1 MKKIKW
7 ACILQEIEF
16 DSEREL
22 EVYLSNI
29 RGIYIVSEKLMLPG
43 GRVKIVIKKNY
54 NKCKMEENENA

>member
-29 RGIYIVSEKLMLPG
+29 RGIYIVSEKSMLPG

-54 NKCKMEENENA
+54 NNCKMEENENA